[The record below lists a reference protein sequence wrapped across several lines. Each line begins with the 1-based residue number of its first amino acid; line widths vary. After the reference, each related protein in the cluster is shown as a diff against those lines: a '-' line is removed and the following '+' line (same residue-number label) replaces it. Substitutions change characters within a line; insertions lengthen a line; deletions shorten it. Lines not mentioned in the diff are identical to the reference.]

1 MGPWESVVRRAG
13 RGMVVPASAAR
24 IGAGSGFVRCKI
36 DAPHL
41 HATFPQDKVRSAAS
55 GVKVGVRADLG
66 FVRRACPRAFGRS
79 FSLSRRACRRRRIGS
94 ESLTISSAYVQRVH
108 ATLGVRGSPG
118 RAGNGRAGVGCAGT
132 RFGFVRLRDRCERRC
147 GLPPSLGFVRHSEG
161 DRPVRCDRARV
172 AREERNPVGARVRSA
187 REIGSPGGMPC
198 AARPWGSFGAR
209 ARARAIRCDVATN
222 ASPR

>member
-1 MGPWESVVRRAG
+1 MRPWESVVRLAG
-13 RGMVVPASAAR
+13 RGMVVPLSAAR

-118 RAGNGRAGVGCAGT
+118 RVGNGLAGIGCSDG
-132 RFGFVRLRDRCERRC
+132 GQVR
-147 GLPPSLGFVRHSEG
+147 S
-161 DRPVRCDRARV
+161 V
-172 AREERNPVGARVRSA
+172 ARPRAAMQGIAGSRVRSA
-187 REIGSPGGMPC
+187 RSGIY
-198 AARPWGSFGAR
+198 AR
-209 ARARAIRCDVATN
+209 ACAFCADLALPSDVFGPRDFAPSLRLASAPYRGGLANGSHAVLGSKRPLCD
-222 ASPR
+222 R